1 MPRASTTRAGGEVLD
16 RRALNRALLARQFLL
31 ERTTLPADRVIARLA
46 GMQAQSPTAPYAGLW
61 SRAVGFRPEDLG
73 ALLVE
78 RRVVR
83 APLMRATIHLV
94 TAEDALAW
102 RPVVA
107 PVMER
112 GFDSTSFGK
121 NLGGIDRAALAAA
134 GREALAEG
142 PRSRADLAPL
152 LAPRWPEHDP
162 ESLATAVSYLLPVV
176 QPPPRGVWG
185 AGGQAS
191 WVTMEQWLGRSPAAD
206 ATPDEIIRR
215 YLAAFGPAT
224 PADAQKWSGLTGLR
238 GEFERMQPE
247 LVTFRDERGRELFDL
262 PDAPRPDPETPAPP
276 RFLAEFDNA
285 LLSHAD
291 RTRIMADE
299 HKAAVFTVNGIVKG
313 TILVDGYVA
322 GVWRI
327 ERARG
332 AATLHVT
339 PFAPIPASARP
350 ALEAEGAE
358 LVAFAAADAGGRDVR
373 IGDVEAVGGRR

>member
-1 MPRASTTRAGGEVLD
+1 MARASATKTDAGIMD

-31 ERTTLPADRVIARLA
+31 ERAALPAERVIAHIA

-61 SRAVGFRPEDLG
+61 SRVAGFRPEDLG
-73 ALLVE
+73 TLLLE

-112 GFDSTSFGK
+112 GFAATSFGK
-121 NLGGIDRAALAAA
+121 NLAGIDRAALAAA
-134 GREALAEG
+134 GWEILADG
-142 PRSRADLAPL
+142 QRSRADLAPL
-152 LAPRWPEHDP
+152 LASRWPDRDP
-162 ESLATAVSYLLPVV
+162 DSLAMAISYLLPVV
-176 QPPPRGVWG
+176 QQPPRGVWG
-185 AGGQAS
+185 AGGQAT
-191 WVTMEQWLGRSPAAD
+191 WVTMADWLGRSPAEDPA
-206 ATPDEIIRR
+206 PDGLVLR

-224 PADAQKWSGLTGLR
+224 PADAQQWSGLTGLR
-238 GEFERMQPE
+238 AAFERLRPG
-247 LVTFRDERGRELFDL
+247 LATFRDERGREVFDL

-291 RTRIMADE
+291 RTRILADA
-299 HKAAVFTVNGIVKG
+299 HKASVFTVNGIVKG
-313 TILVDGYVA
+313 TILVDGHVA

-327 ERARG
+327 ERERG
-332 AATLHVT
+332 AAALRIE
-339 PFAPIPASARP
+339 PFAHLPADTRA
-350 ALEAEGAE
+350 ALEEEGTH
-358 LVAFAAADAGGRDVR
+358 LLDFAAADAPARAVR
-373 IGDVEAVGGRR
+373 LP